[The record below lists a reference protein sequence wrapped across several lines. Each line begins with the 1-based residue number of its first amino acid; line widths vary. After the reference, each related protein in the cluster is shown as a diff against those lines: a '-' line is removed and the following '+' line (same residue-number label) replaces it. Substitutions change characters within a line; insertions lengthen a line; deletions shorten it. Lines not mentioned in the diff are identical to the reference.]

1 MKRGLRPGTNDSD
14 KGISD
19 AGGPCFLVSD
29 QKHATSKLCAVVTQP
44 DFGYNGYRRL
54 ALLEERMCYK
64 SWEKR
69 GIMADNLNKAE
80 VYPAS
85 SAAIERID
93 EDETIEPQ
101 HFHYLYTFACH
112 ENELQLCEM
121 ELSTLLQTDLTI
133 NSAGSSYVWS
143 ERCILPGRSP
153 FIHGRLDVLGQG
165 DSAAELLP
173 VAREIR
179 LMPEETFKVV
189 CLKAGDAVP
198 DYEQA
203 LKLERDIGMCI
214 RGTAQMKQPKVTF
227 GLIKTGKKWLLGQWT
242 ESDKS
247 WQVHQQKPQ
256 NYSTGFGVALARA
269 LVNIAVPEVEGHRL
283 LDPCC
288 GMGTVVIE
296 ALSMGIDARGNDL
309 NALAVRGARVNLP
322 HFGYDAQRIT
332 LGDMKELEGRYDSAI
347 FDMPYNLC
355 SVLPDHEQRAMLM
368 KLRELCGRAVI
379 VSTEW
384 VQEHLLEAGW
394 TIERYGTVR
403 KSVFVRHIWVCS

>member
-1 MKRGLRPGTNDSD
+1 MLEVPV
-14 KGISD
+14 
-19 AGGPCFLVSD
+19 FLFSGQIRAV
-29 QKHATSKLCAVVTQP
+29 SKLYAVVTQP
-44 DFGYNGYRRL
+44 DFGYNDYLSLVLLKEQDGY
-54 ALLEERMCYK
+54 K
-64 SWEKR
+64 GWEKR
-69 GIMADNLNKAE
+69 GMMANNLNKAE

-85 SAAIERID
+85 SAAIERI
-93 EDETIEPQ
+93 EEGQTKEPQ
-101 HFHYLYTFACH
+101 HLHYLYIFACH
-112 ENELQLCEM
+112 ENELPLCEM
-121 ELSTLLQTDLTI
+121 ELSALLQTDLRI

-165 DSAAELLP
+165 DAVAELLP

-179 LMPEETFKVV
+179 LNPDETFKVV
-189 CLKAGDAVP
+189 CLKAGHAVP
-198 DYEQA
+198 DYDQA
-203 LKLERDIGMCI
+203 RKLERDIGMCI
-214 RGTAQMKQPKVTF
+214 RGTAQMKKPKVTF
-227 GLIKTGKKWLLGQWT
+227 GLIKTGQKWLLGQWT

-269 LVNIAVPEVEGHRL
+269 LVNIAVPVVEEQRL

-379 VSTEW
+379 ISTEW
-384 VQEHLLEAGW
+384 VQESILEAGW

-403 KSVFVRHIWVCS
+403 KSAFVRHIWVCS

>member
-1 MKRGLRPGTNDSD
+1 
-14 KGISD
+14 
-19 AGGPCFLVSD
+19 
-29 QKHATSKLCAVVTQP
+29 
-44 DFGYNGYRRL
+44 
-54 ALLEERMCYK
+54 
-64 SWEKR
+64 
-69 GIMADNLNKAE
+69 MANNLNKAE
-80 VYPAS
+80 AYSAS
-85 SAAIERID
+85 SAVNGRIG
-93 EDETIEPQ
+93 EGKSKGPQ
-101 HFHYLYTFACH
+101 HVHDLYIFACH
-112 ENELQLCEM
+112 ENEMQLCEM
-121 ELSTLLQTDLTI
+121 ELSTLLQTDVTI
-133 NSAGSSYVWS
+133 YREGTSYVWS
-143 ERCILPGRSP
+143 ERRISPGRSP

-165 DSAAELLP
+165 ASVAELLP

-179 LMPEETFKVV
+179 LMPDETFKVV

-198 DYEQA
+198 DYAQA
-203 LKLERDIGMCI
+203 RKLERDIGMCI

-227 GLIKTGKKWLLGQWT
+227 GLIKTGEKWLLGRWT

-269 LVNIAVPEVEGHRL
+269 LVNIAVPVVEGHRL

-322 HFGYDAQRIT
+322 HFGYDAHRIT
-332 LGDMKELEGRYDSAI
+332 LGDMKELEGRYDSSI

-355 SVLPDHEQRAMLM
+355 SVLPDHEQRLMLT

-403 KSVFVRHIWVCS
+403 KSAFVRHIWVCS